1 MMNIKEKIGERIFQ
15 ERQAKGL
22 TRKALAELTDDL
34 KPSRINN
41 WERGTR
47 TPGPE
52 EIKQLAQALD
62 VAPGYLMCLTDDK
75 QVKQEFPWLGAL
87 VPLLDAQQACDPKTV
102 IQAIRDE
109 TDEHSVSFIP
119 LSPEISQKLGENA
132 FAFRVQDDSMAPEL
146 KVGDVLIVDPDQV
159 VRPGGLVV
167 VNLQGIKEVSIRR
180 YKQLSVDS
188 LSPIQQY
195 ELIPTNENWAIV
207 RSSNSSKYQLIGS
220 VFAFFRCL

>member
-41 WERGTR
+41 WERGIR

-52 EIKQLAQALD
+52 EIKQLAEALE
-62 VAPGYLMCLTDDK
+62 VAPAYLMCLTDEK

-102 IQAIRDE
+102 IQAIREDS
-109 TDEHSVSFIP
+109 DHHAVSFIP

-146 KVGDVLIVDPDQV
+146 KVGDVLIVDPDQAI
-159 VRPGGLVV
+159 RPGGVV
-167 VNLQGIKEVSIRR
+167 VASLQEASVVIARR
-180 YKQLSVDS
+180 YKQLSAAS
-188 LSPIQQY
+188 SMQQY
-195 ELIPTNENWAIV
+195 ELIPTNDNWATI
-207 RSSNSSKYQLIGS
+207 RGDQSSEHRIIG
-220 VFAFFRCL
+220 VVLACFRLF

>member
-41 WERGTR
+41 WERGLR

-52 EIKQLAQALD
+52 EIKQLAEVLD

-75 QVKQEFPWLGAL
+75 HIKQKFPWLGAL
-87 VPLLDAQQACDPKTV
+87 IPLLNSQQACDPITV

-109 TDEHSVSFIP
+109 REHDSVSFIP
-119 LSPEISQKLGENA
+119 LSPELSQKLGQNT
-132 FAFRVQDDSMAPEL
+132 FALQMQDDSMLPDL
-146 KVGDVLIVDPDQV
+146 KNGDILIIDPDKNIQ
-159 VRPGGLVV
+159 PGEFVIAHDH
-167 VNLQGIKEVSIRR
+167 NEVIIRR
-180 YKQLSVDS
+180 YKQLSADKPRS
-188 LSPIQQY
+188 EF
-195 ELIPTNENWAIV
+195 ELVALNDNWANLKVHHGSNHKIV
-207 RSSNSSKYQLIGS
+207 GVVLTIIRSKLYD
-220 VFAFFRCL
+220 

>member
-41 WERGTR
+41 WERGLR

-52 EIKQLAQALD
+52 EIKQLAEVLE
-62 VAPGYLMCLTDDK
+62 VAPGYLMCLTDDR
-75 QVKQEFPWLGAL
+75 QIKQEFPWLGAL
-87 VPLLDAQQACDPKTV
+87 VPLLNSQQACDPKTV

-109 TDEHSVSFIP
+109 TEHHSVSFIP

-132 FAFRVQDDSMAPEL
+132 FALHVQDDSMSPEL
-146 KVGDVLIVDPDQV
+146 KVGDVLIVDPDQAI
-159 VRPGGLVV
+159 RPGGVV
-167 VNLQGIKEVSIRR
+167 VANLQEASVATARR
-180 YKQLSVDS
+180 YKQLSAVS
-188 LSPIQQY
+188 SMQQY
-195 ELIPTNENWAIV
+195 ELIPTNDNWATI
-207 RSSNSSKYQLIGS
+207 RGDQSSEHRIIG
-220 VFAFFRCL
+220 VVLACFRLF

>member
-41 WERGTR
+41 WERGLR

-52 EIKQLAQALD
+52 EIKQLAEALE

-75 QVKQEFPWLGAL
+75 QIKQEFPWLGAL
-87 VPLLDAQQACDPKTV
+87 VPLLDAQQACEPKAA

-109 TDEHSVSFIP
+109 TDNHFVSFIP

-132 FAFRVQDDSMAPEL
+132 FALRMQDDSMLPEL
-146 KVGDVLIVDPDQV
+146 KNGDILIIDTDIDAN
-159 VRPGGLVV
+159 PGQIVMAHNNNSGVIV
-167 VNLQGIKEVSIRR
+167 RR
-180 YKQLSVDS
+180 YKQLSVEKT
-188 LSPIQQY
+188 QREF
-195 ELIPTNENWAIV
+195 ELVALNDNWANIRVQQDSWFDIV
-207 RSSNSSKYQLIGS
+207 GVVLIIIRSPL
-220 VFAFFRCL
+220 

>member
-1 MMNIKEKIGERIFQ
+1 MNIKEKIGERIFQ

-109 TDEHSVSFIP
+109 TGEHSVSFIP

-167 VNLQGIKEVSIRR
+167 VNLQGINEVSIRR

-207 RSSNSSKYQLIGS
+207 RSSNSSQYQLIGS

>member
-41 WERGTR
+41 WERGIR

-52 EIKQLAQALD
+52 EIKQLAEALE
-62 VAPGYLMCLTDDK
+62 VAPAYLMCLTDEK

-102 IQAIRDE
+102 IQAIRADS
-109 TDEHSVSFIP
+109 DHHAVSFIP

-167 VNLQGIKEVSIRR
+167 VHLQNISEATVRR
-180 YKQLSVDS
+180 YRQLSTHE
-188 LSPIQQY
+188 Y
-195 ELIPTNENWAIV
+195 ELIPANDNWAII
-207 RSSNSSKYQLIGS
+207 RCEKSSKHRIIGAVL
-220 VFAFFRCL
+220 VFIRHL

>member
-41 WERGTR
+41 WERGIR

-52 EIKQLAQALD
+52 EIKQLAEALE
-62 VAPGYLMCLTDDK
+62 VAPAYLMCLTDEK

-102 IQAIRDE
+102 IQAIREDSE
-109 TDEHSVSFIP
+109 QHAVSFIP

-167 VNLQGIKEVSIRR
+167 AQLRDNNEVSVRR
-180 YKQLSVDS
+180 YKQLSAGS
-188 LSPIQQY
+188 YLQEY
-195 ELIPTNENWAIV
+195 ELIATNENWASIRVNQINEHRIV
-207 RSSNSSKYQLIGS
+207 GVVL
-220 VFAFFRCL
+220 AFIRAF

>member
-41 WERGTR
+41 WERGLR

-52 EIKQLAQALD
+52 EIKQLAEALE

-87 VPLLDAQQACDPKTV
+87 VPLLNSQQACDPRTIV
-102 IQAIRDE
+102 HAIREE
-109 TDEHSVSFIP
+109 TDHHTVSFIP
-119 LSPEISQKLGENA
+119 LSPEISEKLGQNA
-132 FAFRVQDDSMAPEL
+132 FALQVQDDSMSPEL
-146 KVGDVLIVDPDQV
+146 MEGDFLIVDPDKII
-159 VRPGGLVV
+159 RPGGLVV
-167 VNLQGIKEVSIRR
+167 AIVQDMNEVSVRR
-180 YKQLSVDS
+180 YKQLSADG
-188 LSPIQQY
+188 LSQQY
-195 ELIPTNENWAIV
+195 ELVPSNENWAIV
-207 RSSNSSKYQLIGS
+207 RGDKSSKHQVVGVVL
-220 VFAFFRCL
+220 AFFRCY